1 MKVAKERKS
10 AVLESNAIHHRVDSL
25 TGIAAL
31 VSIAV
36 SNVFPT
42 FAAMDAIGGLVISWM
57 VISAGWGN
65 TRNSLNELA
74 DASITDEIKSK
85 VRKVTTETL
94 KDSTT
99 ADFTVLDVQGT
110 KAGQNYLLEVELLSQ
125 DDTIELRELDDVE
138 EKIREAVG
146 KRVRG
151 ARRVRIRFVTARQD
165 GFSDEFIHP
174 DVMSSVRST
183 PEPEEHHHHHHHENG
198 SSKKD
203 N

>member
-65 TRNSLNELA
+65 TRSSLNELA
-74 DASITDEIKSK
+74 DASITDDIKAK

-110 KAGQNYLLEVELLSQ
+110 KAGQNYLIEVELLSQ
-125 DDTIELRELDDVE
+125 DDTIELRELEDVE
-138 EKIREAVG
+138 EKIRDAVG
-146 KRVRG
+146 QRVRG
-151 ARRVRIRFVTARQD
+151 ARRVRIRFVTARQE
-165 GFSDEFIHP
+165 GFVDEFIHP

-183 PEPEEHHHHHHHENG
+183 PEPEEDHHHANG